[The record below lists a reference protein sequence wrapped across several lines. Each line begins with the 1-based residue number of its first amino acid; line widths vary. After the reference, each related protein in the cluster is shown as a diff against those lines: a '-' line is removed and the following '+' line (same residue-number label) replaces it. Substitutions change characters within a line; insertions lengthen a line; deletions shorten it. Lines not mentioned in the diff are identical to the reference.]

1 MLRLKALTVAA
12 ATLSLAGCMD
22 LITGGPL
29 IIEGRPLGEIEFVN
43 NTGYVF
49 DVVLI
54 SECGVGSYGLNRL
67 PDGITIRQGQSYR
80 FTVSAGCWDVGAGAI
95 GIGDALHRL
104 TVQPGGVSRY
114 TVGDKD

>member
-1 MLRLKALTVAA
+1 MIRKIALVGAMAA
-12 ATLSLAGCMD
+12 GLGGCMD

-29 IIEGRPLGEIEFVN
+29 IIEGRATGEIEFVN
-43 NTGYVF
+43 ATSYTF

-67 PDGITIRQGQSYR
+67 PDNEAIPPGKSYR

-104 TVQPGGVSRY
+104 SVNPGQVTRY
-114 TVGDKD
+114 TVN